1 MTTPSPFSS
10 LPDSFHE
17 TWMKIALKEAEI
29 AAENGETPMG
39 CVIVQML
46 PDGSA
51 KIVGKARNQTET
63 LKDPT
68 AHAEM
73 IAITQAT
80 AATGDWRLND
90 CALYVTKEPC
100 PMCGGAIV
108 LARPSF
114 VCWAVSDP
122 KRGAQT
128 VFRIF
133 SHPGVNHHPNLR
145 SGICEA
151 EALSVLQS
159 FFRQRRKENAQKSS
173 DSPVATAPEQASK
186 ES

>member
-1 MTTPSPFSS
+1 MMTPSPFSS

-17 TWMKIALKEAEI
+17 AWMKIALKEAEI

-46 PDGSA
+46 PDGST

-128 VFRIF
+128 VFQIF
-133 SHPGVNHHPNLR
+133 SHPGVNHHPTLR
-145 SGICEA
+145 SGICES
-151 EALSVLQS
+151 EALSVLQA
-159 FFRQRRKENAQKSS
+159 FFRQRRKENAEKSS
-173 DSPVATAPEQASK
+173 ASPTATPPDQAS
-186 ES
+186 ERS

>member
-1 MTTPSPFSS
+1 
-10 LPDSFHE
+10 
-17 TWMKIALKEAEI
+17 MKIALKEAEI

-39 CVIVQML
+39 CVIVRML

-80 AATGDWRLND
+80 AATGDWRLTD

-128 VFRIF
+128 VFQIF
-133 SHPGVNHHPNLR
+133 SHPGVNHHPELR
-145 SGICEA
+145 SGICGTES
-151 EALSVLQS
+151 LSILQS
-159 FFRQRRKENAQKSS
+159 FFRQRRKENAGKT
-173 DSPVATAPEQASK
+173 DAAPAETNPQTPTDPS
-186 ES
+186 

>member
-1 MTTPSPFSS
+1 MTPSPFSS

-39 CVIVQML
+39 CVIVRML

-80 AATGDWRLND
+80 AATGD
-90 CALYVTKEPC
+90 
-100 PMCGGAIV
+100 
-108 LARPSF
+108 
-114 VCWAVSDP
+114 
-122 KRGAQT
+122 
-128 VFRIF
+128 
-133 SHPGVNHHPNLR
+133 
-145 SGICEA
+145 
-151 EALSVLQS
+151 
-159 FFRQRRKENAQKSS
+159 
-173 DSPVATAPEQASK
+173 
-186 ES
+186 